1 MQPCTDQAGVGN
13 AGSPAASAGKLLLR
27 HVGTFRSET
36 VGLDDRPTGASKHFL
51 LPFLSQKEA
60 IPLLF
65 LPYIPYIFPTKASQN
80 IDIASRYPENLPVAD
95 MKFLPDCLATDRN
108 S

>member
-1 MQPCTDQAGVGN
+1 MRVIQFQTVQLCTDQGGVGN
-13 AGSPAASAGKLLLR
+13 AGSHAASTGKLR
-27 HVGTFRSET
+27 HVDTFRSET

-60 IPLLF
+60 IPLLL

-80 IDIASRYPENLPVAD
+80 IDIASRYL
-95 MKFLPDCLATDRN
+95 KTFR
-108 S
+108 